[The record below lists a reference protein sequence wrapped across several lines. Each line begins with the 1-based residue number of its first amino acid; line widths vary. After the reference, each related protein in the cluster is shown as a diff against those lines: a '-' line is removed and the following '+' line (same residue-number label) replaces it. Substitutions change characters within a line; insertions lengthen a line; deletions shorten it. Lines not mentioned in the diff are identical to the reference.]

1 MLWRLKMKRFSVSF
15 MLVAL
20 VLSLGA
26 CSSIEKKDE
35 KKNVLFYFEDAI
47 SDDKGAGNYTYPS
60 DKIFEKGSFDIQE
73 FTIYEADDYYEFV
86 IRIGS
91 EFKNYTSK
99 FANWDMQMFDIYLQ
113 LEDNKNTMAV
123 SGRNVKFSEA
133 WSKSI
138 VIAPERQNNLKR
150 AIYSKNTEVGDS
162 ISSYEDI
169 SRDIIVPNI
178 QFADYN
184 TVYARVLKSN
194 LDLSKLKAVQVF
206 SMPYDGDA
214 KNHNTLNSIVEEYTG
229 QYNFG
234 GGSNFYGNPNV
245 IDILGDNKKLGDYIS
260 EEGYE
265 VYPVIDFIKVK

>member
-1 MLWRLKMKRFSVSF
+1 MKRFSVSF

-206 SMPYDGDA
+206 SMSYDGDA